1 MESQL
6 YDLLEER
13 RAFESSQ
20 EGLRGKLKAAG
31 AAIFGK
37 PTQNQEHTF
46 EERVSELRLHDND
59 AADRLVWSSED
70 RLGVI
75 LANLYALIRLR
86 RHYPEEGNAAGAMNQ
101 AEQIVADV
109 WELDDLF
116 VDLIARRCVTGD
128 EMRQLEGSVEAL
140 RVIGADKAIAV
151 MSEAM
156 PLFLKMTEPPDGYDE
171 EYSRL
176 LDDLVDLYEKLLDC
190 DEDALAH
197 LYEYAMARKA
207 DFVSVRTGRATV
219 TQSISSSNCGSSQGP
234 FLPI

>member
-1 MESQL
+1 MKSQL

-37 PTQNQEHTF
+37 PTQNQE
-46 EERVSELRLHDND
+46 RALKDKVLELRLHASD
-59 AADRLVWSSED
+59 AADRLVWSSEGS
-70 RLGVI
+70 LGVI

-86 RHYPEEGNAAGAMNQ
+86 SDYPEEGNAAVAMNQ

-109 WELDDLF
+109 RELDDFF

-128 EMRQLEGSVEAL
+128 EMRQLEGSVETL

-156 PLFLKMTEPPDGYDE
+156 PLFLKMTDPPEGYDE
-171 EYSRL
+171 EYS
-176 LDDLVDLYEKLLDC
+176 
-190 DEDALAH
+190 
-197 LYEYAMARKA
+197 
-207 DFVSVRTGRATV
+207 
-219 TQSISSSNCGSSQGP
+219 
-234 FLPI
+234 